1 MEVFSRGSHRQII
14 FLPETGST
22 LEESLARVPE
32 KRRQSCQAQL
42 FSVLEFLANRQEIL
56 NKDKFRNEGDGIYAV
71 KTSCG
76 IRGYGWF
83 QQLESGE
90 GAFVISHFILKQTQ
104 KLNVRD
110 LLRAKE
116 ARANFGEN
124 YEQP

>member
-14 FLPETGST
+14 FLPEAEST
-22 LEESLARVPE
+22 LAGSLARVPE
-32 KRRQSCQAQL
+32 NRRRSCRAQL
-42 FSVLEFLANRQEIL
+42 FSALEFLANRQEIL
-56 NKDKFRNEGDGIYAV
+56 NRDKFRNEGDGIYAV

-83 QQLESGE
+83 QQMNSGE
-90 GAFVISHFILKQTQ
+90 GAFVVSHFILKKSQ

-116 ARANFGEN
+116 ARANFGESN
-124 YEQP
+124 EKR